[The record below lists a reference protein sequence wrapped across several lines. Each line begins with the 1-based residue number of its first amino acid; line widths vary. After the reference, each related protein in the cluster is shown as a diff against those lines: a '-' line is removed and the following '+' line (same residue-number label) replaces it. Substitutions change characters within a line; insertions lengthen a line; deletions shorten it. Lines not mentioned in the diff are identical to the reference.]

1 MTDTVKMY
9 TIKKDS
15 EVIIL
20 NESGEMICSEVFE
33 RDVTFNETWFVKE
46 SVCSNPE
53 CSCPREP
60 FVIFRHKNVPYIQ
73 TEKSNIVVS
82 VDATF

>member
-1 MTDTVKMY
+1 MAETVKMY

-20 NESGEMICSEVFE
+20 DESGEMIGSEVFE
-33 RDVTFNETWFVKE
+33 RDATFNETWFVKE
-46 SVCSNPE
+46 EVCSNPE

-60 FVIFRHKNVPYIQ
+60 IVLFRHKNVPYIQ
-73 TEKSNIVVS
+73 TEKSNVVVS
-82 VDATF
+82 VDVTF